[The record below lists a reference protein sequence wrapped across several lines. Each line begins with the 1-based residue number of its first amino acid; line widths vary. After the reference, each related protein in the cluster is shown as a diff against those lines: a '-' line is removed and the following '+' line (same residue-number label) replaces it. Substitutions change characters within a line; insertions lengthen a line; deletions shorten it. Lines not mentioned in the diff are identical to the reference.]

1 MAFKEDLGRLDGA
14 GLQLSASPTKIGREA
29 AVVAQ
34 NTEFWPHRTISKRP
48 GYTRWRNT
56 QEVHPVTGVLGW
68 EGNFLIMAGDLDE
81 L

>member
-34 NTEFWPHRTISKRP
+34 NTEFWPHRTISKRQ
-48 GYTRWRNT
+48 GYARWRDLRENFPIT
-56 QEVHPVTGVLGW
+56 ALVSMDGR
-68 EGNFLIMAGDLDE
+68 FLIMAGELDE